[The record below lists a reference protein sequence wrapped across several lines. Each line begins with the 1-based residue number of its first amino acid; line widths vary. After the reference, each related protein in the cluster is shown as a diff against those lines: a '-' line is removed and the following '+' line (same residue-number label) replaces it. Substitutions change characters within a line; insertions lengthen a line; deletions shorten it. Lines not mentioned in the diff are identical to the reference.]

1 MGFPSGFKSF
11 NMGGNNRNMGGT
23 IRTVEL
29 MCGFKIKGDPGRLD
43 LQLRLHKKK
52 CEDCKN
58 VTLLIK
64 NIDIINDPAN
74 TFLCDNIPSKNL
86 KRLVQTVY
94 E

>member
-1 MGFPSGFKSF
+1 
-11 NMGGNNRNMGGT
+11 MGGA

-29 MCGFKIKGDPGRLD
+29 MCGFKIKGDPTRLD

-52 CEDCKN
+52 CEDCKH

-64 NIDIINDPAN
+64 NINVINDPAN
-74 TFLCDNIPSKNL
+74 TFLSDNDPSKNL